1 MPTTPATKRRKSPSA
16 ENRQRPATSSEGRLL
31 ISDLLA
37 VVEQYLDPEE
47 IKAVYDAYLFGAEA
61 HEGQTRRSGEAYI
74 FHPLSVAAILGDI
87 RLDSRSIIAA
97 LLHDVI
103 EDTPTAKEELATRF
117 GKDVAQLVDGV
128 SKIDQ
133 IDFESREHAE
143 AENFRKMLLAM
154 AKDIRVIL
162 IKLADRLHNMRT
174 LDALKPEKRKR
185 IAAQT
190 LDIFAPIANRLGMRT
205 WTQELED
212 LSFLHLYPKRY
223 DAIHKELGKR
233 RGNHRAIIQKTV
245 IKFEAELSEAGIE
258 GSVEGREK
266 NIYSVYRKM
275 RSRRVPMSEMRDIFA
290 IRVIVRSIDDC
301 YRVLGVIHN
310 TYKPV
315 PGKFKDYIAIP
326 KANGYQSLHTL
337 LFGTFGQ
344 SIEVQIRT
352 AEMHRIAE
360 SGVASHWQY
369 KTGEKH
375 SGSQTPAHHW
385 LLDLL
390 STQDQ
395 AGNPSEFLEHLKIDL
410 YPDEVYVFTPHGD
423 IKKLPKGS
431 SALDFAYSVHSDV
444 GNHCIGARINN
455 EPVPLH
461 QQVGNGDHVEILTAR
476 SAVPTPLWLNYVV
489 TAKARAAIRD
499 FLKHQHQEDAG
510 KLGRQLLERAL
521 KTVGLT
527 TRLRT
532 DQKIQLLKHI
542 GLEDWN
548 ELLTDIGMGRRLPM
562 VVARQLLPES
572 KGADSAMSEPLPIRG
587 VEGMSVSYARC
598 CRPIPGDG
606 IVGLF
611 SRGRGI
617 VIHRPICPNAREQ
630 SKRADTWIG
639 VEWSDD
645 IKSTFEADIRL
656 EVVNRRGVFATL
668 ASVIAEEDSNINHV
682 LVTARD
688 DRNSAIR
695 FTIEVYDRKHLA
707 RIIRRLRA
715 RRSVIRV
722 SRSRG

>member
-16 ENRQRPATSSEGRLL
+16 ESRQRPAKSSKGRLL
-31 ISDLLA
+31 ISDLLE

-74 FHPLSVAAILGDI
+74 FHPLSVAAILSDI

-143 AENFRKMLLAM
+143 AENLRKMLLAM

-245 IKFEAELSEAGIE
+245 TKFEAELSEAGIE

-290 IRVIVRSIDDC
+290 IRVIVRSVDDC

-352 AEMHRIAE
+352 TEMHRIAE

-369 KTGEKH
+369 KTGEKR

-390 STQDQ
+390 NTQDQ

-461 QQVGNGDHVEILTAR
+461 QPVVNGDHVEILTAR

-572 KGADSAMSEPLPIRG
+572 KGADSAKSEPLPIRG

-598 CRPIPGDG
+598 CRPIP
-606 IVGLF
+606 
-611 SRGRGI
+611 
-617 VIHRPICPNAREQ
+617 
-630 SKRADTWIG
+630 
-639 VEWSDD
+639 
-645 IKSTFEADIRL
+645 
-656 EVVNRRGVFATL
+656 
-668 ASVIAEEDSNINHV
+668 
-682 LVTARD
+682 
-688 DRNSAIR
+688 
-695 FTIEVYDRKHLA
+695 
-707 RIIRRLRA
+707 
-715 RRSVIRV
+715 
-722 SRSRG
+722 

>member
-1 MPTTPATKRRKSPSA
+1 
-16 ENRQRPATSSEGRLL
+16 
-31 ISDLLA
+31 
-37 VVEQYLDPEE
+37 
-47 IKAVYDAYLFGAEA
+47 
-61 HEGQTRRSGEAYI
+61 
-74 FHPLSVAAILGDI
+74 
-87 RLDSRSIIAA
+87 
-97 LLHDVI
+97 
-103 EDTPTAKEELATRF
+103 
-117 GKDVAQLVDGV
+117 
-128 SKIDQ
+128 
-133 IDFESREHAE
+133 
-143 AENFRKMLLAM
+143 
-154 AKDIRVIL
+154 
-162 IKLADRLHNMRT
+162 
-174 LDALKPEKRKR
+174 
-185 IAAQT
+185 
-190 LDIFAPIANRLGMRT
+190 
-205 WTQELED
+205 
-212 LSFLHLYPKRY
+212 
-223 DAIHKELGKR
+223 
-233 RGNHRAIIQKTV
+233 
-245 IKFEAELSEAGIE
+245 
-258 GSVEGREK
+258 
-266 NIYSVYRKM
+266 M

-369 KTGEKH
+369 KTGEKR

-390 STQDQ
+390 NTQDQ

-455 EPVPLH
+455 ESVPLH

-617 VIHRPICPNAREQ
+617 VIHRPTCPNAREQ
-630 SKRADTWIG
+630 SKRPDTWIG

>member
-1 MPTTPATKRRKSPSA
+1 MPTTPAPTRRASPQT
-16 ENRQRPATSSEGRLL
+16 EITQDVPAASEGRLL
-31 ISDLLA
+31 ISDLLGI
-37 VVEQYLDPEE
+37 VEQYLDSQEV
-47 IKAVYDAYLFGAEA
+47 KAIYEAYLFGAEA
-61 HEGQTRRSGEAYI
+61 HEGQVRHSGEAYI
-74 FHPLSVAAILGDI
+74 FHPLSVARILADI
-87 RLDSRSIIAA
+87 RLDSRSIMAA

-103 EDTPTAKEELATRF
+103 EDTPTAKGELSTRF

-133 IDFESREHAE
+133 IEFESREHAE

-154 AKDIRVIL
+154 AQDIRVIL
-162 IKLADRLHNMRT
+162 IKLADRIHNMRT
-174 LDALKPEKRKR
+174 LGALKADKRKR
-185 IAAQT
+185 IATQT
-190 LDIFAPIANRLGMRT
+190 LDIFAPIANRLGMRM

-212 LSFLHLYPKRY
+212 LSFCNLYPKRY
-223 DAIHKELGKR
+223 NTIRKELDKR
-233 RGNHRAIIQKTV
+233 RGNHRAIIEKTTAK
-245 IKFEAELSEAGIE
+245 IESELEEVGLE
-258 GSVEGREK
+258 GAVEGREK

-290 IRVIVRSIDDC
+290 IRVIVRTVDDC
-301 YRVLGVIHN
+301 YRALGVIHN

-344 SIEVQIRT
+344 SIEVQIRSTDMHRT
-352 AEMHRIAE
+352 AET
-360 SGVASHWQY
+360 GVASHWRY
-369 KTGEKH
+369 KTGKGK
-375 SGSQTPAHHW
+375 SGAPMPAHHW
-385 LLDLL
+385 LMDLL
-390 STQDQ
+390 DTQKQ
-395 AGNPSEFLEHLKIDL
+395 AGNPSEFLEHLKVDL

-431 SALDFAYSVHSDV
+431 SALDFAYAVHSDV
-444 GNHCIGARINN
+444 GNHCIGARVNN

-461 QQVGNGDHVEILTAR
+461 HTVSNGDHVEALTAR
-476 SAVPTPLWLNYVV
+476 SAIPTPLWLNYVV

-499 FLKHQHQEDAG
+499 FLKHQQEGDAS

-521 KTVGLT
+521 KALGLT

-562 VVARQLLPES
+562 VVARQLLP
-572 KGADSAMSEPLPIRG
+572 DSSGPISHEEPLPIRG

-598 CRPIPGDG
+598 CRPIPGDS

-630 SKRADTWIG
+630 SKRPDTWVG
-639 VEWSDD
+639 VEWSTEL
-645 IKSTFEADIRL
+645 KTTFEADIRL
-656 EVVNRRGVFATL
+656 EVINRRGVFAAL

-695 FTIEVYDRKHLA
+695 FTIEVSDRKHLA

>member
-1 MPTTPATKRRKSPSA
+1 M
-16 ENRQRPATSSEGRLL
+16 
-31 ISDLLA
+31 
-37 VVEQYLDPEE
+37 
-47 IKAVYDAYLFGAEA
+47 
-61 HEGQTRRSGEAYI
+61 
-74 FHPLSVAAILGDI
+74 
-87 RLDSRSIIAA
+87 
-97 LLHDVI
+97 
-103 EDTPTAKEELATRF
+103 
-117 GKDVAQLVDGV
+117 
-128 SKIDQ
+128 
-133 IDFESREHAE
+133 
-143 AENFRKMLLAM
+143 
-154 AKDIRVIL
+154 
-162 IKLADRLHNMRT
+162 
-174 LDALKPEKRKR
+174 
-185 IAAQT
+185 
-190 LDIFAPIANRLGMRT
+190 
-205 WTQELED
+205 
-212 LSFLHLYPKRY
+212 
-223 DAIHKELGKR
+223 
-233 RGNHRAIIQKTV
+233 
-245 IKFEAELSEAGIE
+245 
-258 GSVEGREK
+258 
-266 NIYSVYRKM
+266 
-275 RSRRVPMSEMRDIFA
+275 
-290 IRVIVRSIDDC
+290 
-301 YRVLGVIHN
+301 
-310 TYKPV
+310 
-315 PGKFKDYIAIP
+315 
-326 KANGYQSLHTL
+326 
-337 LFGTFGQ
+337 
-344 SIEVQIRT
+344 
-352 AEMHRIAE
+352 
-360 SGVASHWQY
+360 
-369 KTGEKH
+369 
-375 SGSQTPAHHW
+375 
-385 LLDLL
+385 
-390 STQDQ
+390 
-395 AGNPSEFLEHLKIDL
+395 
-410 YPDEVYVFTPHGD
+410 
-423 IKKLPKGS
+423 
-431 SALDFAYSVHSDV
+431 
-444 GNHCIGARINN
+444 
-455 EPVPLH
+455 
-461 QQVGNGDHVEILTAR
+461 
-476 SAVPTPLWLNYVV
+476 V

-572 KGADSAMSEPLPIRG
+572 KGVDSTRSEPLPIRG

-617 VIHRPICPNAREQ
+617 VIHRPTCPNAREQ
-630 SKRADTWIG
+630 SKRPDTWIG

>member
-1 MPTTPATKRRKSPSA
+1 
-16 ENRQRPATSSEGRLL
+16 
-31 ISDLLA
+31 
-37 VVEQYLDPEE
+37 
-47 IKAVYDAYLFGAEA
+47 
-61 HEGQTRRSGEAYI
+61 
-74 FHPLSVAAILGDI
+74 
-87 RLDSRSIIAA
+87 
-97 LLHDVI
+97 
-103 EDTPTAKEELATRF
+103 
-117 GKDVAQLVDGV
+117 
-128 SKIDQ
+128 
-133 IDFESREHAE
+133 
-143 AENFRKMLLAM
+143 
-154 AKDIRVIL
+154 
-162 IKLADRLHNMRT
+162 
-174 LDALKPEKRKR
+174 
-185 IAAQT
+185 
-190 LDIFAPIANRLGMRT
+190 
-205 WTQELED
+205 
-212 LSFLHLYPKRY
+212 
-223 DAIHKELGKR
+223 
-233 RGNHRAIIQKTV
+233 
-245 IKFEAELSEAGIE
+245 
-258 GSVEGREK
+258 
-266 NIYSVYRKM
+266 
-275 RSRRVPMSEMRDIFA
+275 MSEMRDIFA

-369 KTGEKH
+369 KTGEKR

-390 STQDQ
+390 NTQDQ

-461 QQVGNGDHVEILTAR
+461 QPVGNGDHVEILTAR

-617 VIHRPICPNAREQ
+617 VIHRPTCPNAREQ
-630 SKRADTWIG
+630 SKRPDTWIG